1 MKSEQKETK
10 VRQAR
15 DPSKHQCIK
24 ISAKRSLRG
33 IALPRNSQLT
43 SLKFLKRLLLIQ
55 IKSI

>member
-1 MKSEQKETK
+1 MRSEQKETK
-10 VRQAR
+10 VRPVK

-24 ISAKRSLRG
+24 ISAKRSLLE